1 MGIGSVTIDAPF
13 LPDGLLFGKL
23 ACFDAFLVVLL
34 AAGRWVGHFGR
45 SWNISAFRQR
55 RRRRILILW
64 LMNRLPLFFLFG
76 LWPFFINVAGRRGRF
91 DNYMIL
97 LAELLHGL
105 TLKAV

>member
-1 MGIGSVTIDAPF
+1 MGIGSVTIDARF

-23 ACFDAFLVVLL
+23 AYFDAFLVVLL

-45 SWNISAFRQR
+45 SWNISVFRQR

-64 LMNRLPLFFLFG
+64 LPLFFLFG
-76 LWPFFINVAGRRGRF
+76 LWPFFINVAGRRRRF